1 MLLNSTATTTSAR
14 TEAAGPGIPSLALS
28 SGLMAGFLNVTIA
41 MLGAVQGVKLTE
53 APSGHR
59 ISADFRGFRPVR
71 RTDG

>member
-14 TEAAGPGIPSLALS
+14 TEAAAPGIPSLALS

-41 MLGAVQGVKLTE
+41 MLGAVQGVKRRA
-53 APSGHR
+53 APSGHG
-59 ISADFRGFRPVR
+59 ISANFRGSWPVR